1 MKLIYQLD
9 NNAYPPRKSHSSD
22 AGYDLFLKSN
32 LASLYIKPL
41 ETVTLDTGVHVL
53 IPEGYVGKVYPRSSS
68 SSQGLLIHTGIIDAG
83 YTGSIKI
90 NVTLL
95 SNESNKL
102 LMEAQRIAQLVIEKL
117 PEFEMEPGSVS
128 SRKTERGSK
137 GFGSSGI

>member
-1 MKLIYQLD
+1 MKLTYQLD

-32 LASLYIKPL
+32 LTSLCIKPL

-90 NVTLL
+90 NVTFLG
-95 SNESNKL
+95 NEPGKII
-102 LMEAQRIAQLVIEKL
+102 MGAQRIAQLVIEKL
-117 PEFEMEPGSVS
+117 PEFELEPGSVS

-137 GFGSSGI
+137 GFGSSGM